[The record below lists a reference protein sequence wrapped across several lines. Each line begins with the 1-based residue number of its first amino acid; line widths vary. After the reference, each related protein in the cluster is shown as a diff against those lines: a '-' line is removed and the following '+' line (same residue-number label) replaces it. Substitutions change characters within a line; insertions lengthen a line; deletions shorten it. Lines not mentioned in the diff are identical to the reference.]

1 MPGKGS
7 MASNSKQGPFP
18 LPSHVF
24 HVPMA
29 LQKNLVRSL
38 YIVFSPTSFSEDWQL
53 NGHWKQLLIFLIELR
68 NKDADALI
76 PGHTHREERIK
87 DKY

>member
-29 LQKNLVRSL
+29 LQKDLVLSL
-38 YIVFSPTSFSEDWQL
+38 YIVFSPMSFSEDW
-53 NGHWKQLLIFLIELR
+53 QLLIFLIELR